1 MYDAIDKRTPTQE
14 GGAPSEDAQ
23 QIASITDE
31 NLKDLDKNNNS
42 DKTTKENTQRNAGP
56 PVKSILKKSEKIT
69 EPENTTGSTPAEKAD
84 NLIFKDKYNV
94 RQTYSRDSKLSYYVA
109 VDLVMVPGTSIS
121 LAQKAK
127 LKCQMKSDNI
137 RKSLSD
143 IFGTIYVPT
152 PIFIT
157 TSEEYAKSKT
167 EDERNRIIQYQ
178 TVTDLV
184 NEKKMNNL
192 KGAEFINAMREAI
205 PRSNRFK
212 NAFTHLRIAS
222 GEYNSILKNHDITI
236 EDLNSLITDANYQR
250 NFMGGRSKK
259 ATRATTGLRKTRKP
273 SRRF

>member
-1 MYDAIDKRTPTQE
+1 VAID
-14 GGAPSEDAQ
+14 
-23 QIASITDE
+23 
-31 NLKDLDKNNNS
+31 
-42 DKTTKENTQRNAGP
+42 
-56 PVKSILKKSEKIT
+56 
-69 EPENTTGSTPAEKAD
+69 
-84 NLIFKDKYNV
+84 LI
-94 RQTYSRDSKLSYYVA
+94 
-109 VDLVMVPGTSIS
+109 MVPGTSIN

-178 TVTDLV
+178 TVTELV

-192 KGAEFINAMREAI
+192 KGREFINVMREAI
-205 PRSNRFK
+205 PRSNRLK
-212 NAFTHLRIAS
+212 NAFMYLKIAS
-222 GEYNSILKNHDITI
+222 SEYNTILDNHNITI
-236 EDLNSLITDANYQR
+236 DELDSLIKYANDQR
-250 NFMGGRSKK
+250 NFVGGR
-259 ATRATTGLRKTRKP
+259 TRKVNRTCTRLRKTRKP